1 MSPTAELRLERFWP
15 AAGFVPLAWR
25 NLVANK
31 PRLLRSSGGIGF
43 AVLLMLM
50 QLGFERAFFN
60 ASLEIIRR
68 LDGDIF
74 LQSASKYRFATRD
87 PFPRGELDA
96 ARAVSGVASAWPLY
110 ADWFDVFWKNPFD
123 GKNFLVRVFAFDPD
137 HPVLRAP

>member
-1 MSPTAELRLERFWP
+1 MIATPNLGLWRRSI
-15 AAGFVPLAWR
+15 GFVPLAWR

-60 ASLEIIRR
+60 ASLDVIRL

-74 LQSASKYRFATRD
+74 LQSASKYRFGTRD
-87 PFPRGELDA
+87 PFPATELDA
-96 ARAVSGVASAWPLY
+96 VRSVPGVAGAWPLY
-110 ADWFDVFWKNPFD
+110 ADWFDVFWKNPAD
-123 GKNFLVRVFAFDPD
+123 DKIFLVRTLAFDPD
-137 HPVLRAP
+137 RT